1 MTNRW
6 SQKPA
11 RISHLYIKVFE
22 GTRYEIHLP
31 THIPIVWPISLDKGI
46 ETSVFEH
53 LRLTPEIWQLEAE
66 VWPSDVLWTLN

>member
-1 MTNRW
+1 MAHFR
-6 SQKPA
+6 
-11 RISHLYIKVFE
+11 
-22 GTRYEIHLP
+22 
-31 THIPIVWPISLDKGI
+31 LDKGI